1 MASDPETAELLEPL
15 KEFLETLSDELTQ
28 QKFIP
33 AFRQEIASLRSA
45 FEDLSQSQQT
55 LEQLA
60 HGVDRLREVFA
71 PAGTRLL
78 ASVKDLEQL
87 IGQNIAQLQGYAG
100 EMFTNLEQTRE
111 ELGRSL
117 RSEAE
122 LVQESARASRQALT
136 ETLTEVEHRL
146 ADLRRSAPE
155 PLGRDVSLSQH
166 PDISPPGLPA
176 TTQGDFEAEWER
188 LQVVLREGLAN
199 FQRQA
204 GERLERLDEAVSTIG
219 SSIGPQVR
227 QEVESALSPLRS
239 HLQSLAEQTIHPAEK
254 KKSGSKERSEP
265 ELSANSVRHELSVGI
280 TSLSQKITELRKE
293 YQDNSSEFR
302 KTLQVTMQRY
312 SEETTA
318 QQKKSSE
325 AAGVVVKSLA
335 RLEQLTVES
344 RETLK
349 RSFGETTAHQQE
361 KLDLQA
367 SKQSASFGKIETQIA
382 HAQEA
387 TSAAIT
393 QVQRENAAFSKHIEE
408 GFRAIQEGM
417 AAGFNAERS
426 EIETRVAHLSSEW
439 KAQWSGKF
447 DNIIATLG
455 RLEKLEEGLAE
466 LSNAQDSDRHERR
479 ETAETLMA
487 EIGQVSNELVQV
499 RTAQEATPAI
509 LKDAANRAYAE
520 TQERLRQVIDAGYD
534 RFLQQISSVAQTVER
549 YANLLE
555 SLHKSDDLALN
566 TITSDCKSI
575 LKVASE
581 EFRNLRENYEALKKI
596 FPLLERR
603 LERQLGEI
611 GAVRRVTETMEKSLE
626 AVGKNLHQAQAS
638 LSEMLQDQSGQ
649 ISDFAQRT
657 AQGFVETAG
666 MLNRVR
672 ADLEHLRET
681 TLTTLQREISDFVA
695 SKFDFMEKNFEDQQA
710 LLKRDLL
717 AQLECERGER
727 RKGTNWI
734 FALVG
739 FGILLQLLIYYIT
752 QGPLAP
758 PVP

>member
-1 MASDPETAELLEPL
+1 MASDPETSELLEPL

-100 EMFTNLEQTRE
+100 EMLTSLERTRE
-111 ELGRSL
+111 ELGHSL
-117 RSEAE
+117 QSEAE

-146 ADLRRSAPE
+146 ADLRQSGSGLLPSD
-155 PLGRDVSLSQH
+155 GSLSQH
-166 PDISPPGLPA
+166 PDISPPEPSA
-176 TTQGDFEAEWER
+176 TTQGDFEAEWGR

-204 GERLERLDEAVSTIG
+204 TERLERLDEAVSTIG
-219 SSIGPQVR
+219 SGIGHQVR
-227 QEVESALSPLRS
+227 QEVQSALSPLRS
-239 HLQSLAEQTIHPAEK
+239 HLQTLAEQAIHPAEK
-254 KKSGSKERSEP
+254 KKSGSKGRSEP
-265 ELSANSVRHELSVGI
+265 EFNASSVRHDLSVGM
-280 TSLSQKITELRKE
+280 TSLIQKIAELRKE
-293 YQDNSSEFR
+293 YQDNSAEFR

-312 SEETTA
+312 SEEATV
-318 QQKKSSE
+318 QQKKSSD
-325 AAGVVVKSLA
+325 AADAVVKSLA
-335 RLEQLTVES
+335 RLEQLGVES
-344 RETLK
+344 GEALK
-349 RSFGETTAHQQE
+349 RSFVETTGQQQE
-361 KLDLQA
+361 RFEQQA
-367 SKQSASFGKIETQIA
+367 SIQSASFGKIETRIA

-387 TSAAIT
+387 TFAAIT
-393 QVQRENAAFSKHIEE
+393 EVQRENAALGKHIEE
-408 GFRAIQEGM
+408 GFRAIQSDM
-417 AAGFNAERS
+417 TAGFNAERS
-426 EIETRVAHLSSEW
+426 EIEARVSRFSAEW
-439 KAQWSGKF
+439 KTQWSGKF
-447 DNIIATLG
+447 DKIIATLG
-455 RLEKLEEGLAE
+455 RLEKLEDGLTE
-466 LSNAQDSDRHERR
+466 LSNAQNSDRQERR
-479 ETAETLMA
+479 ETAETFMA
-487 EIGQVSNELVQV
+487 EIGQVSNELTQI
-499 RTAQEATPAI
+499 RTAQEATPTI

-520 TQERLRQVIDAGYD
+520 TQERLRRVIDAGYD

-555 SLHKSDDLALN
+555 SLHKSDELALN
-566 TITSDCKSI
+566 TIISDCKSI
-575 LKVASE
+575 LRVASE
-581 EFRNLRENYEALKKI
+581 EFRNLRENHDALKKI

-611 GAVRRVTETMEKSLE
+611 GAVRRVTEAMERSLE
-626 AVGKNLHQAQAS
+626 AVGDNLREAQGS

-657 AQGFVETAG
+657 VQGFVETAG

-672 ADLEHLRET
+672 TDLEQLRET
-681 TLTTLQREISDFVA
+681 TLATLQREITDFVT
-695 SKFDFMEKNFEDQQA
+695 SKFEFMEKAFVDHQA
-710 LLKRDLL
+710 LLKKELL
-717 AQLECERGER
+717 AQLECEQTER
-727 RKGTNWI
+727 RKGTNWVFVLI
-734 FALVG
+734 G

-758 PVP
+758 HLP

>member
-1 MASDPETAELLEPL
+1 MASDPENAELLEPL

-100 EMFTNLEQTRE
+100 EMLTSFERTRD
-111 ELGRSL
+111 ELGHSL
-117 RSEAE
+117 RTEAE

-146 ADLRRSAPE
+146 ADLRQFPQG
-155 PLGRDVSLSQH
+155 PLARDVSLSQH
-166 PDISPPGLPA
+166 PDISPHGLPVA
-176 TTQGDFEAEWER
+176 TQSDFEAEWGR

-219 SSIGPQVR
+219 SGIGPQVR

-239 HLQSLAEQTIHPAEK
+239 HLQTLAEQATHPAEK
-254 KKSGSKERSEP
+254 KKGGFKGGSEP
-265 ELSANSVRHELSVGI
+265 EFSVGNVRHELSVGM
-280 TSLSQKITELRKE
+280 TSLNQKITELQKE
-293 YQDNSSEFR
+293 YQNTSTEFR

-312 SEETTA
+312 SEEATA
-318 QQKKSSE
+318 QQKKSSD
-325 AAGVVVKSLA
+325 AAGTIVKSLA
-335 RLEQLTVES
+335 RLEQLGVDS
-344 RETLK
+344 REVLK
-349 RSFGETTAHQQE
+349 KSFADTMGQQKE
-361 KLDLQA
+361 EREQQA
-367 SKQSASFGKIETQIA
+367 AIQTASFGKIETKIA

-387 TSAAIT
+387 TFAAIT
-393 QVQRENAAFSKHIEE
+393 EVQRENAAFSKHIEE
-408 GFRAIQEGM
+408 GFRAIQSDM
-417 AAGFNAERS
+417 AAGFKAERS
-426 EIETRVAHLSSEW
+426 EVEARVSRFSAEW

-447 DNIIATLG
+447 DKIIATLG
-455 RLEKLEEGLAE
+455 RLEKLEDGLAE
-466 LSNAQDSDRHERR
+466 LSSAQDSDRQERR

-487 EIGQVSNELVQV
+487 EIGQVSNELAQV
-499 RTAQEATPAI
+499 RTAQEASPTI
-509 LKDAANRAYAE
+509 LKDAANRAYTE

-534 RFLQQISSVAQTVER
+534 RFLQQVSSVAQTVER

-555 SLHKSDDLALN
+555 SLHKSDELALN
-566 TITSDCKSI
+566 TLTSDCKSI
-575 LKVASE
+575 LRVASE
-581 EFRNLRENYEALKKI
+581 EFGNLRENYDALKKI

-611 GAVRRVTETMEKSLE
+611 GAVRRVTEAMERSLE
-626 AVGKNLHQAQAS
+626 AVGDNLREAQGS

-649 ISDFAQRT
+649 ISDFARRT

-672 ADLEHLRET
+672 TDLEQLRET
-681 TLTTLQREISDFVA
+681 TLVTLQREITDFVT
-695 SKFDFMEKNFEDQQA
+695 SKFEFMDKTFADHQA
-710 LLKRDLL
+710 LVKRDLL
-717 AQLECERGER
+717 AQFECERGER
-727 RKGTNWI
+727 RKGTNWMFVLI
-734 FALVG
+734 G

-758 PVP
+758 HLP